1 MSYVTTGLR
10 YPWVRIR
17 DRRCCSSS
25 LDAAKDGHIA
35 GLTLLKCVGLRTT
48 PVLLTLDQAW
58 WVGSRTRG
66 RCCPVTLLSP
76 DITED
81 PHCRVADAR
90 LISLYSKFLC
100 WWGME
105 VRRVKCRLRCRPRHL
120 TVVQNYEV

>member
-1 MSYVTTGLR
+1 MPAMIWYLDHWATASPSTYWESVKLTG
-10 YPWVRIR
+10 WE
-17 DRRCCSSS
+17 
-25 LDAAKDGHIA
+25 AW
-35 GLTLLKCVGLRTT
+35 
-48 PVLLTLDQAW
+48 LTLDQAW